1 MWERHYWQCIPYLN
15 IRRKSCIFIKTKVET
30 WLGFSVEL
38 CPRAF
43 AHLKVPL
50 ICARTCITVGLQL
63 RWLTLGKNGHYIVK
77 FRLWVQIVQES
88 CSICSFD
95 MPTVIFTLTMNWLW
109 LLPVPLYN
117 STWMETTKMV
127 WMEFVLHHRGYLQ
140 FNKHLS

>member
-1 MWERHYWQCIPYLN
+1 MGKTLLTMHSIPKHQEKKLYFYQNKSRDMTGIQCRALPQ
-15 IRRKSCIFIKTKVET
+15 
-30 WLGFSVEL
+30 GFCTPESSSDL
-38 CPRAF
+38 CTHMYHSGSSAQMVNTG
-43 AHLKVPL
+43 KK
-50 ICARTCITVGLQL
+50 
-63 RWLTLGKNGHYIVK
+63 WTLVK